1 MAGYSRENK
10 RQNEAL
16 ESILRGELPEKRIF
30 IANEDLEF
38 KKQLKKEKEEE
49 KKRIDEKFEATKE
62 ARVPWFCPECDKVM
76 KKRLDDRMWYL
87 YGHCFDCQIKV
98 ENKMRIDGTY
108 DRWSEQKV
116 IANKL
121 SWIEEQKQS
130 IEEFKKQKAPEFF
143 QQVRPDGYSVDK
155 ETWNIN
161 TDEIEKQ
168 ADEALEYLQKIED
181 SLKDYIYT

>member
-87 YGHCFDCQIKV
+87 YGHCFGCQVKV

-108 DRWSEQKV
+108 DEWATKKV

-121 SWIEEQKQS
+121 SWIKEQKQE
-130 IEEFKKQKAPEFF
+130 IEEFKKQKRPEFW
-143 QQVRPDGYSVDK
+143 QQFRPDGYSVDK
-155 ETWNIN
+155 EKWNM
-161 TDEIEKQ
+161 DMSQVQKV
-168 ADEALEYLQKIED
+168 ADEALDYLQKIED
-181 SLKDYIYT
+181 SLK

>member
-1 MAGYSRENK
+1 MSE
-10 RQNEAL
+10 RQRHVKARQA
-16 ESILRGELPEKRIF
+16 ILRGEAPEKRIF
-30 IANEDLEF
+30 VAQEDLEF
-38 KKQLKKEKEEE
+38 KKQLKKEKDEEQKRVNE
-49 KKRIDEKFEATKE
+49 KLEITKE
-62 ARVPWFCPECDKVM
+62 ARVPWFCPKCDKVM

-87 YGHCFDCQIKV
+87 YGHCLDCQVKV

-108 DRWSEQKV
+108 NRWSEQKV

-121 SWIEEQKQS
+121 AWIKDQKQS
-130 IEEFKKQKAPEFF
+130 IEEFKNQKAPEFF

-155 ETWNIN
+155 EKWNIN
-161 TDEIEKQ
+161 TDEIGKQ

>member
-87 YGHCFDCQIKV
+87 YGHCFECQIKV

-108 DRWSEQKV
+108 NKWEEQKV

-121 SWIEEQKQS
+121 AWITEQKQS
-130 IEEFKKQKAPEFF
+130 IEEFKTQKAPEFMEQF
-143 QQVRPDGYSVDK
+143 RPDGYSVDRESWK
-155 ETWNIN
+155 MNSEGIA
-161 TDEIEKQ
+161 KQ
-168 ADEALEYLQKIED
+168 ADEALEHLQKLED
-181 SLKDYIYT
+181 SLK

>member
-1 MAGYSRENK
+1 MSE
-10 RQNEAL
+10 RQRHVKARQA
-16 ESILRGELPEKRIF
+16 ILRGEAPEKRIF
-30 IANEDLEF
+30 VAQEDLEF
-38 KKQLKKEKEEE
+38 KKQLKKEKDEEQKRVNE
-49 KKRIDEKFEATKE
+49 KLEITKE
-62 ARVPWFCPECDKVM
+62 ARVPWFCPKCDKVM
-76 KKRLDDRMWYL
+76 KKRLDNRMWYL
-87 YGHCFDCQIKV
+87 YGHCLDCQVKV

-108 DRWSEQKV
+108 NRWSEQKV

-121 SWIEEQKQS
+121 AWIKEQKQS
-130 IEEFKKQKAPEFF
+130 IEEFKNQKAPEFF